1 MEEIRSDILNRGDIP
16 RCWDGMFEEER
27 TRAFEVDGI
36 YLAAIYD
43 LEQEKMVQ
51 ENTLAQHLKE
61 KAAMDCQKQLL
72 LSLKEEINEMSERL
86 ACEKAQHADEQR
98 NLQYL
103 LTDSEVKLEGMLD
116 AKSILKAEIEAL
128 QILR

>member
-1 MEEIRSDILNRGDIP
+1 MEEIRSDILNRGDIQ
-16 RCWDGMFEEER
+16 RCWDGKLEEER
-27 TRAFEVDGI
+27 TRAFEVDGV
-36 YLAAIYD
+36 YPAAIYD

-51 ENTLAQHLKE
+51 ENTLAQYLKE
-61 KAAMDCQKQLL
+61 KATMDCQKQLL
-72 LSLKEEINEMSERL
+72 LTLKEVNEMSERL
-86 ACEKAQHADEQR
+86 ACEKFLHAVEQR
-98 NLQYL
+98 NLQDL